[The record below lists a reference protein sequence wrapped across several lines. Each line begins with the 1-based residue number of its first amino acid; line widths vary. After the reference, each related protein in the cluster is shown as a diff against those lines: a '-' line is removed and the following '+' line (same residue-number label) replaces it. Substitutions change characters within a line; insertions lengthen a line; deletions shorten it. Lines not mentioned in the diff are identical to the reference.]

1 MSIFKMFLSS
11 VLAISMAVCSS
22 SVAFALDDNC
32 VSNNYPMAMTS
43 AEIEEFLENA
53 VPVPVPKSSLNTD
66 TVSVFEHV
74 GSYSYNMETEEV
86 EFNSFT
92 EEDFTCVENSSEG
105 YIPATLVSQSVITDE
120 YVEPHSVA
128 TDDNRVKVSDTTG
141 GQWRNTVKLLITA
154 ANGNSYIGSGFMIG
168 PNSVATTGH
177 CVYSTDSG
185 GWASSITVIPALNG
199 TSQPYGSA
207 TSYNLECGGNWHDYT
222 DNQDDWGII
231 RINANLGNS
240 TGWLGLRWQSA
251 SYNGTTVKAVGY
263 PGSDSTHMYYGSG
276 TVNSSS
282 ARTLSGDWYTRGGQS
297 GGPVQSYY
305 SSTGYT
311 AIGIIR
317 GHGSTYSDCLRIDEW
332 IYNKLVSYQ
341 TLTY

>member
-1 MSIFKMFLSS
+1 MRIFKMFLSS

-22 SVAFALDDNC
+22 SVAFAVDDNC

-53 VPVPVPKSSLNTD
+53 VPVPVPESSLNAD
-66 TVSVFEHV
+66 TTSVLERV
-74 GSYSYNMETEEV
+74 GSYSYNMETEKI
-86 EFNSFT
+86 EFDSFT
-92 EEDFTCVENSSEG
+92 EEDFKCVENSSEG
-105 YIPATLVSQSVITDE
+105 YLPTTLMSQTIINDE
-120 YVEPHSVA
+120 SIAPQGIVG
-128 TDDNRVKVSDTTG
+128 DDNRVKVSNTTN

-154 ANGNSYIGSGFMIG
+154 ANGKTYIGSGFMIG
-168 PNSVATTGH
+168 PNSVATSGH
-177 CVYSTDSG
+177 CVYNADTG

-240 TGWLGLRWQSA
+240 TGWLGLRWQSS

-282 ARTLSGDWYTRGGQS
+282 SRTLSGDWDLSGGQS
-297 GGPVQSYY
+297 GGPVQKYY

-311 AIGIIR
+311 AIGINR
-317 GHGSTYSDCLRIDEW
+317 GGGSTYSDCLRIDEW
-332 IYNKLVSYQ
+332 IYNKLMSYR